1 MAGIVFVMLIAISNI
16 SNLLLIRAV
25 AREREVAVQRALGAS
40 RWRIISSVLVEGI
53 VLALAGGRLGFLASL
68 WGVDLL
74 LRLVPDRLP
83 RVADIAV
90 DQRVFLF
97 AMLTAVVAG
106 LLVAIGPA
114 SSRPAPTS
122 ASI

>member
-1 MAGIVFVMLIAISNI
+1 MLIAVSNI

-40 RWRIISSVLVEGI
+40 RWRVVSGVLVEGA
-53 VLALAGGRLGFLASL
+53 VLALAGGAAGFLASL

-83 RVADIAV
+83 RVSDIGV
-90 DQRVFLF
+90 D
-97 AMLTAVVAG
+97 TAC
-106 LLVAIGPA
+106 
-114 SSRPAPTS
+114 SCSHC
-122 ASI
+122 